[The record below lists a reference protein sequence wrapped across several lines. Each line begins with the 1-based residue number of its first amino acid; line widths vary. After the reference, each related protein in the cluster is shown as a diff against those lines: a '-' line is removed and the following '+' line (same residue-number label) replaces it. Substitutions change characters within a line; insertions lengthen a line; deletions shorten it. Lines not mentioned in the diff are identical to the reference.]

1 MAQGGDRARRPTL
14 ENVAARAGVSRA
26 LVSIVIRGAYG
37 ASPETRQRVLQAAE
51 ELGYRPDARARLLA
65 LNRSR
70 TLGVVFGVHFGFHLE
85 LLDGLYAA
93 HRDERRAMETLL
105 DFRCE
110 AAILLG
116 PEAPHPVLA
125 GRLPVVVVG
134 WQVDTEDVDI
144 VRTSDEDGMRQ
155 AVEHLSTLG
164 HRHIVH
170 VDGGSGPV
178 AVARREAYRA
188 AMRARGLTRH
198 IRIVPGG
205 QTQAEGVAAAQ
216 HLLGSREL
224 PTAVVA
230 YNDDV
235 AAGLVDAL
243 VRAGVAVPG
252 AMSVVGYD
260 DTRLARL
267 PFLNLTSVRQ
277 DTSRL
282 ASLAVERAVARL
294 EGQPVTDRQVV
305 LPAELIVRGSTTTA
319 PAKRASRDS

>member
-70 TLGVVFGVHFGFHLE
+70 TLGVVFGVHFGFHREPLA
-85 LLDGLYAA
+85 GLYAAAERAGYALILSGLTA

-110 AAILLG
+110 AAILLAL
-116 PEAPHPVLA
+116 EAPHPVLA

-144 VRTSDEDGMRQ
+144 VRVSDEDGLRQ

-188 AMRARGLTRH
+188 AMRGR
-198 IRIVPGG
+198 
-205 QTQAEGVAAAQ
+205 
-216 HLLGSREL
+216 
-224 PTAVVA
+224 
-230 YNDDV
+230 
-235 AAGLVDAL
+235 
-243 VRAGVAVPG
+243 
-252 AMSVVGYD
+252 
-260 DTRLARL
+260 
-267 PFLNLTSVRQ
+267 
-277 DTSRL
+277 
-282 ASLAVERAVARL
+282 
-294 EGQPVTDRQVV
+294 
-305 LPAELIVRGSTTTA
+305 
-319 PAKRASRDS
+319 